1 MLFRSVPLS
10 DNEQRILAQ
19 IEQELRTDE
28 RFAQNVSSKAP
39 YRLAARRL
47 WWAGL
52 GVVASLGLTV
62 WSLRVHVAVA
72 FVGFLAMLGCALAI
86 ERQLRAMSKVG
97 LADVTASLK
106 AQRAKAEQ
114 QMRERF
120 RRE

>member
-1 MLFRSVPLS
+1 MPLS

-19 IEQELRTDE
+19 IEQELRSDE
-28 RFAQNVSSKAP
+28 RFAQNVSAKAP
-39 YRLAARRL
+39 YRVAGRRL

-52 GVVASLGLTV
+52 GAVAALGFTV
-62 WSLRVHVAVA
+62 WALRLHVALA
-72 FVGFLAMLGCALAI
+72 FAGFLVMLGCAVLV

-97 LADVTASLK
+97 LADVSASLK
-106 AQRAKAEQ
+106 AQRARAEQ